1 MKVQGLEAHSLLFVS
16 LLFGRCACAFFFFF
30 SLPPPSAESG
40 GSPGGRGDIAAVEKK
55 RVGVGALLNP
65 LNPRRARRRKLTR
78 EIYCAATDHVEALQ
92 FFFHTAIPTLR
103 IAKLFFLSESSFRI
117 VLSSRKISLRK
128 FQLAFSMRDFPCW
141 KDRIFQAG
149 FCLFVQK
156 FRVIEM
162 IPRGNISGKTR
173 NVVDRDF
180 QCRSPSR
187 AQVSEPS
194 HEKKKAKAKRGKP
207 PG

>member
-1 MKVQGLEAHSLLFVS
+1 MCASLELGRTSQADMVATRADSSSTLRGSEFLVQGLGGFLGPLDGWGFQ
-16 LLFGRCACAFFFFF
+16 GRPRKRSVPRASRRAKKYALRSTVGRSTCAGLSPPSQDESSGTRGALVALRFPTFWALRLRVFFFFF

-103 IAKLFFLSESSFRI
+103 IAKLFFLSRE
-117 VLSSRKISLRK
+117 
-128 FQLAFSMRDFPCW
+128 
-141 KDRIFQAG
+141 
-149 FCLFVQK
+149 
-156 FRVIEM
+156 
-162 IPRGNISGKTR
+162 
-173 NVVDRDF
+173 
-180 QCRSPSR
+180 
-187 AQVSEPS
+187 
-194 HEKKKAKAKRGKP
+194 
-207 PG
+207 

>member
-1 MKVQGLEAHSLLFVS
+1 MCKALAVSSEGRGGVFKADLENAPSLARRAAQKSSALRSTARLARGSHHLLKMKVQGLEAHSLLFVS

-103 IAKLFFLSESSFRI
+103 IAKLFFLSRE
-117 VLSSRKISLRK
+117 
-128 FQLAFSMRDFPCW
+128 
-141 KDRIFQAG
+141 
-149 FCLFVQK
+149 
-156 FRVIEM
+156 
-162 IPRGNISGKTR
+162 
-173 NVVDRDF
+173 
-180 QCRSPSR
+180 
-187 AQVSEPS
+187 
-194 HEKKKAKAKRGKP
+194 
-207 PG
+207 